1 MLSRQVSQP
10 NVTQPYV
17 PRPDMSVAS
26 KVEPGLVNSR
36 LDNSVVTPEMPG
48 LLSNGRFQHPQVF
61 HVSFFNTLDFAT
73 VKLCLENSLLKEKN
87 Q

>member
-17 PRPDMSVAS
+17 ARPDISVAS

-36 LDNSVVTPEMPG
+36 PDNSVVTPEMPG

-61 HVSFFNTLDFAT
+61 HVSFFTTSQCGF
-73 VKLCLENSLLKEKN
+73 
-87 Q
+87 